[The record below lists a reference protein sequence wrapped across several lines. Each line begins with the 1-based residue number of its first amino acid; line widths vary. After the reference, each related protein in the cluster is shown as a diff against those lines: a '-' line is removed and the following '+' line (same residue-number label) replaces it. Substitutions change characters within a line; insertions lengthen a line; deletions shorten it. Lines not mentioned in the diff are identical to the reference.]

1 MENADLD
8 TTMNE
13 LSNPESLRD
22 HADVEFDEK
31 TTIVEEDELESLE
44 SNDGV
49 VIAGVTDVQTRI
61 LLVDF
66 DADWSHGWTL
76 PGAPVKPDE
85 DWIDV
90 ARQWVEDQT
99 GVGVQIDRPE
109 RVVRTDYRLED
120 GTRQHTRYNLF
131 LSASVGPNS
140 EPSDVTDGNED
151 GPAADW
157 FDEVPENAADDLEQ
171 DVLLFFPG

>member
-1 MENADLD
+1 
-8 TTMNE
+8 MNE
-13 LSNPESLRD
+13 LSSPESLRN
-22 HADVEFDEK
+22 HADVEFDEE
-31 TTIVEEDELESLE
+31 TTVVEEDEFESLE
-44 SNDGV
+44 SDDGV
-49 VIAGVTDVQTRI
+49 VIVGVTHVQAGI

-66 DADWSHGWTL
+66 EADWSHGWTL
-76 PGAPVKPDE
+76 PGAPVKPGE

-99 GVGVQIDRPE
+99 GVEVRIDQPQ
-109 RVVRTDYRLED
+109 RVVRKDYRLED

-131 LSASVGPNS
+131 LSASIGPNS
-140 EPSDVTDGNED
+140 ELSDATDGNED

-171 DVLLFFPG
+171 DVRLFLPE